1 MGFLINPYWFV
12 AATPGEEYV
21 NYYSNEF
28 DGVDDVVAASTL
40 ADLGITGDTFS
51 VSFWMK
57 HPGSL
62 GNYSTF
68 LGATRNASWN
78 NGFAVMYVNT
88 GSPPAN
94 QLRFWINGWNAAGYA
109 YADLT
114 TTEANSWIHVACVY
128 DGTNTK
134 VYKNGSVGTNGSRT
148 GDIVYEYLG
157 TPFTFMIGR
166 AETATSYD
174 FADNVDEVAVWNT
187 ALSASDITT
196 IYNSGTPADLSSL
209 SPTAWWR
216 MGDGPKYPIIKNQ
229 AHFSQISLDFDGVDD
244 YVEAPTL
251 ADLGI
256 TGDTFSISFW
266 MKNSG
271 TVSNYRMILGSTTNA
286 SWNNGFGVM
295 YNTAANPDR
304 LQFWVNNNWS
314 NASQIATKDITAT
327 DINNWNHVVCT
338 YDGTNTKIYVN
349 AVKGTDGS
357 LTGDISPTTNP
368 LMLGRAETAT
378 GSSYDFAGNLDDIS
392 VYTSALSQSDV
403 TDIYNSGYP
412 KDESERSGLVAY
424 YKFDGDIYPVV
435 RDALQFSNASLD
447 FDGVDDYVD
456 LGNVHAF
463 EYNNAFSLSC
473 WVKHDYT
480 TNRTYVAKIDNSP
493 NTGQGYALDTI
504 TGSKLR
510 FWIANNYW
518 GTKYMQVSGG
528 TTITGSVWHHVVA
541 TYDGSGNRSGMKIY
555 LNGAAE
561 TLTDAGA
568 TSLSD
573 TMVSTEP
580 LKIGVNDASNYMSGH
595 IDDVIIFD
603 AELSASDVTDIYNSG
618 KPKDESSTS
627 NVVGYWKM
635 GDNTISPNVPSALGY
650 GTHSVEF
657 DGVNDYVDL
666 GRVEPSTTALSISA
680 WVYKT
685 DATDAGIVTKYAST
699 DYGLGIWGTNLYLS
713 IKTASWS
720 GATAAFTGSYL
731 NQWVHVCGTWDG
743 STITL
748 YINGSSVATASK
760 TGSITYSAN
769 NTRIGD
775 LEGAAGWN
783 FDGNIKQV
791 GIFDSALSASDVTSI
806 YNSGLPKNISSES
819 GLVSYYRMGD
829 GEDKYPNLLDYKG
842 TAHGTMTNM
851 ASDDITTA
859 NVGSGL
865 MTNMASDDIEADAP
879 EGSSGQM
886 TNMAS
891 DDFVAA
897 KGAGTMTNMDAED
910 IVADV
915 PS

>member
-21 NYYSNEF
+21 NYYSNDF

-134 VYKNGSVGTNGSRT
+134 VYKNGVVGTNGSMT

-174 FADNVDEVAVWNT
+174 FAGNIDEVAVWNT

-244 YVEAPTL
+244 YVDCGNASSL
-251 ADLGI
+251 QI
-256 TGDTFSISFW
+256 TGALSVSFW
-266 MKNSG
+266 VKYTSSGVFCAIAKDQFPGTRGWSLWLKSG
-271 TVSNYRMILGSTTNA
+271 TIPIFYVWNGASYYTSGSTSSMIND
-286 SWNNGFGVM
+286 G
-295 YNTAANPDR
+295 
-304 LQFWVNNNWS
+304 NWH
-314 NASQIATKDITAT
+314 
-327 DINNWNHVVCT
+327 HVVGVYNPST
-338 YDGTNTKIYVN
+338 AVQLYV
-349 AVKGTDGS
+349 DGS
-357 LTGDISPTTNP
+357 LVSQNTTSIPASINNTTEN
-368 LMLGRAETAT
+368 LGIGRWALNNAT
-378 GSSYDFAGNLDDIS
+378 TYSEACNMDDVSIYS
-392 VYTSALSQSDV
+392 SALSASDI

-424 YKFDGDIYPVV
+424 YKFDGDIYPVAQN
-435 RDALQFSNASLD
+435 ALQFSNASLD

-456 LGNVHAF
+456 LSSFDIDTTSAWSISLWLNLDSFTPAYPNVFALKTDQSTSFIGFISATGSYDGFNFGSSSNFVNLRSNTTTGNNFLTTWKHVVIT
-463 EYNNAFSLSC
+463 YNGSGITTTGNYTIYIDGSDDGTQASGAFSLC
-473 WVKHDYT
+473 
-480 TNRTYVAKIDNSP
+480 P
-493 NTGQGYALDTI
+493 N
-504 TGSKLR
+504 
-510 FWIANNYW
+510 
-518 GTKYMQVSGG
+518 VS
-528 TTITGSVWHHVVA
+528 
-541 TYDGSGNRSGMKIY
+541 
-555 LNGAAE
+555 
-561 TLTDAGA
+561 
-568 TSLSD
+568 
-573 TMVSTEP
+573 
-580 LKIGVNDASNYMSGH
+580 KIGESNSASQRFNGN
-595 IDDVIIFD
+595 IDDAIIFD

-650 GTHSVEF
+650 GTHSVAF
-657 DGVNDYVDL
+657 DGVDDYVDL

-699 DYGLGIWGTNLYLS
+699 DYGLGIFGTNLYLS

-731 NQWVHVCGTWDG
+731 NQCVHVCGTWYG